1 MKCKWM
7 FWMLALL
14 LLTGCGSSS
23 GARQSGTNTVEAAM
37 QAQMAAADASRSQT
51 EAASVAPEQ
60 EQDNEYSYDTVDYD
74 LTEMSSDMVYSTVYN
89 MLTQPDDYMGKT
101 VRMDGTSQIYQD
113 PETGKNYYLCVIQ
126 DATACCA
133 QGLEYVW
140 GDGSHSDEEY
150 PQAGTIVSVAGV
162 FDTYLEGEN
171 NFIYLRDS
179 ELTVFR

>member
-7 FWMLALL
+7 CWMLALL

-23 GARQSGTNTVEAAM
+23 GGRQSGTNTVEAAM
-37 QAQMAAADASRSQT
+37 QAQMAAADASQSQT

-60 EQDNEYSYDTVDYD
+60 EQDNEYSYETVDYD

-101 VRMDGTSQIYQD
+101 VRMDGTNQIYQD
-113 PETGKNYYLCVIQ
+113 PETGKSYHLCVIQ

-150 PQAGTIVSVAGV
+150 PQESTFVSVAGV

-171 NFIYLRDS
+171 SYIYLRDS
-179 ELTVFR
+179 ELTIFQ